1 VVFTRTQKTP
11 PQKKNEKKREKIIQ
25 FYYYYYSSLP
35 RKRPATKSKIQ
46 EEMVEDRRGRS
57 SCYYYTGT
65 NHGTSCVQRKK
76 KQPKG
81 KRDKSERMQ
90 KTRGKNIQKKTSKRR
105 SHINETGRVS
115 GSPLG

>member
-1 VVFTRTQKTP
+1 LRTDEDAP
-11 PQKKNEKKREKIIQ
+11 V
-25 FYYYYYSSLP
+25 
-35 RKRPATKSKIQ
+35 ATK
-46 EEMVEDRRGRS
+46 EEQTTARL
-57 SCYYYTGT
+57 
-65 NHGTSCVQRKK
+65 VQRKK